1 MATHLYS
8 TLWVFLPRESHG
20 ERSLLGYSPWGCKES
35 DMTYWLNHHHHIID
49 IFSTFIKFLQFS
61 CPFPL
66 SADGS
71 TSSFTENIEAPRRAL
86 PHIPTTNPVN
96 HLVPHPL
103 PYYPTTRKGLFPLLP
118 AADSS
123 VWHWVLLL
131 SSLVPS
137 RICVLQFPL
146 LTFASSIFSS
156 SLDYPHLHANL
167 TSSITTTITPSY
179 YPVPHNKHS

>member
-1 MATHLYS
+1 
-8 TLWVFLPRESHG
+8 
-20 ERSLLGYSPWGCKES
+20 
-35 DMTYWLNHHHHIID
+35 MTYWLNHHHHIID